1 MALVSKTS
9 AKFTSI
15 TRGSTRSYIEQL
27 YHAYVVSRR
36 KEKFC
41 DAELIFTGLQNTMR
55 RCLGGILQLAGVGKE
70 LHEADTLDK
79 AITEAISSLDDV
91 LCYAM
96 GGYSE
101 VVEMHAKGLLMYQ
114 SRV

>member
-1 MALVSKTS
+1 MAVVLKTS
-9 AKFTSI
+9 AEFTSI
-15 TRGSTRSYIEQL
+15 THGSTRSYIEQL

-41 DAELIFTGLQNTMR
+41 DAELGFRGLQNTMH
-55 RCLGGILQLAGVGKE
+55 RCLDSILQLAGVGKE
-70 LHEADTLDK
+70 LHEAEALNK

-101 VVEMHAKGLLMYQ
+101 VVEMHAKGTLMYQ